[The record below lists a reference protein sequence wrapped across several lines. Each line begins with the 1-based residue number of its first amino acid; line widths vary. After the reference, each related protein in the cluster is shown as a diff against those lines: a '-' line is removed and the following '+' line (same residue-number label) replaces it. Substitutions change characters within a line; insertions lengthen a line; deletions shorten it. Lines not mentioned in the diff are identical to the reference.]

1 MPMAPEDV
9 LLYTQTGPGTPGGQ
23 LLRSY
28 WQPVALSRELS
39 PGGRPLQLRVMGED
53 LVLFRGRRGRLG
65 LLGLFCPHRGAN
77 LSYGRVED
85 DALRCLYHGWAFGC
99 DGVCV
104 EQPGEPTEERSR
116 KRATRSAYPC
126 AERAGVVLAYLGEG
140 RPPPLPPFAFL
151 HAPPEATFA
160 TKLFHRCNFQQGN
173 EGNVDPQH
181 VSVLH
186 RDLDNGLDQA
196 IMTDGRPR
204 IDVEEMPHGLRIV
217 TSRSAGEGTELV
229 RFTNYL
235 FPNAGTFPGVLTN
248 GGYQVH
254 WHVPVDDHSHWKFVI
269 VLAGDGHADVA
280 RAQANL
286 EREMDERWHSAR
298 TAANRYL
305 QDAVEMELTTFAG
318 FGANIQLQDL
328 AVVEQL
334 APLAVRE
341 EQLGYTDRALTRA
354 RAYYL
359 QRARA
364 IGSGSSARDV
374 TNGGSYGETDEL
386 LTEETVLAP
395 GVSWQEYCRLPA
407 GAR

>member
-1 MPMAPEDV
+1 MSPEDV

-28 WQPVALSRELS
+28 WQPVALCRELA

-53 LVLFRGRRGRLG
+53 MVLFRGHGERLG

-77 LSYGRVED
+77 LSYGRVEGN
-85 DALRCLYHGWAFGC
+85 ALRCLYHGWTFGC

-104 EQPGEPTEERSR
+104 EQPGEPTEDRSR
-116 KRATRSAYPC
+116 NRVRHVAYPC
-126 AERAGVVLAYLGEG
+126 AEHAGVVFSYLGPG
-140 RPPPLPPFAFL
+140 SPPPIPPFAFL
-151 HAPPEATFA
+151 HGLPEATFA
-160 TKLFHRCNFQQGN
+160 TKLLHQCNFQQGN

-181 VSVLH
+181 VSFLH
-186 RDLDNGLDQA
+186 RDLHNGLDQV

-204 IDVEEMPHGLRIV
+204 IDVEEVSHGLRIV
-217 TSRSAGEGTELV
+217 TSRRIAEGGDLV

-269 VLAGDGHADVA
+269 VLAGDGCADVA

-286 EREMDERWHSAR
+286 ERELDDQWRSTRM
-298 TAANRYL
+298 AANRYL
-305 QDAVEMELTTFAG
+305 QDGREMDRTTFAG

-334 APLAVRE
+334 APLAERE
-341 EQLGYTDRALTRA
+341 EHLGYTDRALTRA

-359 QRARA
+359 QRVRA
-364 IGSGSSARDV
+364 IAAGSSAREI
-374 TNGGSYGETDEL
+374 THGGSYGTEDDL
-386 LTEETVLAP
+386 LTCETALEHGA
-395 GVSWQEYCRLPA
+395 SWQKVV
-407 GAR
+407 ARRVVRP